1 MSKSG
6 QFYGLH
12 SNQIKSKTILTS
24 TNFRNPE
31 INICQLASVLSACLE
46 TRHTSWGCS
55 LRRSYWYPPAH
66 SHPPPFPC
74 RVQVVKNGCSE
85 IRGNVPPTRGWW
97 EIARGCLS
105 LLNLE
110 PRWSAVSKW
119 HRSGAA
125 DVLHTVLRDLFAGIF
140 LFCAP
145 CLKLLPEPGTASCKA
160 DGRSHTL
167 PSDGVRSVYFVAE
180 RAAVSEVA
188 APQSPSL
195 HQPCRTLPLPGLLEM
210 PRPSMALRTHVRRV
224 SGNFQLVQ
232 QPHSS

>member
-1 MSKSG
+1 MTWQSKPHLVSLDITIFARSVPTNKAVPLGVQMSKSG

-55 LRRSYWYPPAH
+55 LRRSYRYPPAH

-140 LFCAP
+140 VFAP
-145 CLKLLPEPGTASCKA
+145 
-160 DGRSHTL
+160 
-167 PSDGVRSVYFVAE
+167 
-180 RAAVSEVA
+180 
-188 APQSPSL
+188 
-195 HQPCRTLPLPGLLEM
+195 
-210 PRPSMALRTHVRRV
+210 HV
-224 SGNFQLVQ
+224 
-232 QPHSS
+232 